1 MPVKPRN
8 RAFSLL
14 PMALLL
20 ASSPGCGDAPKLE
33 PASVSRFAAASLIA
47 HAPPAPDGRTVL
59 QALGDSAGKIEL
71 EETQAVVNVIVRMTF
86 DERTG
91 GYLVADEAE
100 NQIRQYGPNGELVR
114 HFARHGDGPKEF
126 RFLNR
131 AIRLSTGEVL
141 ALDGFNKGA
150 VFDSTGSKVIKSF
163 RTPVGPLHSVQLLND
178 SLVLLGGEI
187 RDEQEVIVPGA
198 RLHLWN
204 LNRDTLIRSFFVP
217 AIRGQARQ
225 MASSVG
231 GFVATDTRG
240 DTIAAVFALTDT
252 IFLFDRAGNRLG
264 EVPIPFQHFRKLAEG
279 APMPKLDEV
288 LGAREWVGTFSLISH
303 VFWLKDGSFLV
314 QYQDR
319 IGTEPSWRLLHMRRD
334 GQALLER
341 RDTPKLLNV
350 DRANDYLVFTSPG
363 SETQNEWSR
372 VRLAGR

>member
-1 MPVKPRN
+1 MRVKPRN
-8 RAFSLL
+8 PSLSLL

-20 ASSPGCGDAPKLE
+20 ASLPGCDSGPRQDSA
-33 PASVSRFAAASLIA
+33 FTASLASSSFIA
-47 HAPPAPDGRTVL
+47 QTPPKPDGRAVL
-59 QALGDSAGKIEL
+59 QALGKIDEPIEL

-100 NQIRQYGPNGELVR
+100 NQIRQYGPRGELVR

-150 VFDSTGSKVIKSF
+150 VFDSTGSRVLKSF
-163 RTPVGPLHSVQLLND
+163 RTPVGPLHSVQLLDD
-178 SLVLLGGEI
+178 SLALLGGEI
-187 RDEQEVIVPGA
+187 RDEQEAVVPGA

-225 MASSVG
+225 MASGVG

-264 EVPIPFQHFRKLAEG
+264 QVPIPFKHFRELREG
-279 APMPKLDEV
+279 ASMPEMNEV
-288 LGAREWVGTFSLISH
+288 VGAREWVGTFSLISH

-334 GQALLER
+334 GQVLFEH

-363 SETQNEWSR
+363 SETQNAWSR